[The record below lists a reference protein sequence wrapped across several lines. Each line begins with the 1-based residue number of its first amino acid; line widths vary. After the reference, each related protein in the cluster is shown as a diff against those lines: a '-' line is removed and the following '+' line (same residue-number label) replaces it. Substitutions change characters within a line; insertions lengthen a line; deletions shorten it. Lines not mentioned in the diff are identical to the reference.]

1 MSIGVGIDVSKATLD
16 VAVHDQAHGR
26 TFPNTPV
33 GFTRLCRWLVE
44 LAPRQI
50 VLEATGGYEQAALDA
65 LHAAGLPVAR
75 INPRQAR
82 HFAKAL
88 GQTAKTDRLD
98 AAVLAE
104 LAAKLSVPA
113 YQPLTAEQRRLA
125 QYQLRRQQLLQQ
137 LVAEKQRLRL
147 FDEPALCEQLQTSI
161 QALQAAL
168 QHIDKAIARQLDALA
183 QWAPLQRIPG
193 VGPVLLANLACH
205 LPELGRLSGKAVA
218 KLVGVAPLA
227 RDSGQWRGRR
237 STWGGRSGIR
247 TALYMAT
254 LSAVRYQPV
263 LRDFYQSLRQRGKPA
278 KVALVA
284 AMRKFLVILNA
295 RMRDALAASAMV

>member
-1 MSIGVGIDVSKATLD
+1 MA
-16 VAVHDQAHGR
+16 
-26 TFPNTPV
+26 
-33 GFTRLCRWLVE
+33 E
-44 LAPRQI
+44 RQ
-50 VLEATGGYEQAALDA
+50 
-65 LHAAGLPVAR
+65 
-75 INPRQAR
+75 RQ
-82 HFAKAL
+82 
-88 GQTAKTDRLD
+88 
-98 AAVLAE
+98 
-104 LAAKLSVPA
+104 
-113 YQPLTAEQRRLA
+113 
-125 QYQLRRQQLLQQ
+125 
-137 LVAEKQRLRL
+137 RL
-147 FDEPALCEQLQTSI
+147 FDEPALCEQLQASI
-161 QALQAAL
+161 GQLQLALRQ
-168 QHIDKAIARQLDALA
+168 IDKTIARQLDALV

-193 VGPVLLANLACH
+193 VGPVLLANLACYM
-205 LPELGRLSGKAVA
+205 PELGRLNGKAVA

-295 RMRDALAASAMV
+295 RMRDALAASAVG

>member
-1 MSIGVGIDVSKATLD
+1 MSTGVGIDVSKATLD
-16 VAVHDQAHGR
+16 VAVYGQSCTR
-26 TFPNTPV
+26 TFPNTPT
-33 GFTRLCRWLVE
+33 GFARLSRWLGK
-44 LAPRQI
+44 LAPSQI

-65 LHAAGLPVAR
+65 LHTAGLPVAR
-75 INPRQAR
+75 INPRRGRDFAR
-82 HFAKAL
+82 AI
-88 GQTAKTDRLD
+88 GQLAKTDRLD
-98 AAVLAE
+98 AIVLAE
-104 LAAKLSVPA
+104 LAAKLPVSP
-113 YQPLTAEQRRLA
+113 YQPPTPEQRRLA

-147 FDEPALCEQLQTSI
+147 FDEPALCEQLQAAI
-161 QALQAAL
+161 EALQIAL
-168 QHIDKAIARQLDALA
+168 RQLDKVIARQLDALT

-237 STWGGRSGIR
+237 ATWGGRSGIR

-254 LSAVRYQPV
+254 LSAVRHQPV
-263 LRDFYQSLRQRGKPA
+263 LRDFYQSLRQRGKPG

-295 RMRDALAASAMV
+295 KMRDALAAPVA